1 MNRELVNEATKPSRK
16 SDKCERQMEGMIQ
29 FMRWSDWMEPSI
41 RESNGDLNEYF
52 NGFTRRIGHK
62 KTAFDNCRTRFLF
75 QIIGRK

>member
-29 FMRWSDWMEPSI
+29 FIRWSDWMEPSI

-52 NGFTRRIGHK
+52 NGFTVRMDVLGIK
-62 KTAFDNCRTRFLF
+62 KPHSITAEHGFCF
-75 QIIGRK
+75 K